1 MKTLEKLLQEYKIRY
16 KETEEID
23 EDTYPFSPMFKAHH
37 GFKPA
42 IVWEGEWYSMM
53 NINGEVY
60 QNDIWAT
67 AKITEK
73 PEKFVIERN
82 TEHKHWG
89 DFHEWWSSQLQL
101 GEKDLL
107 GEKDFDG
114 SSNYFGIDKINKFSG
129 KSLLDFEGFQYL
141 TIDQWAELFLD
152 EPKEDSEFE
161 KAVKPAIRYLLKN
174 YNLHTKIMIDY
185 DTAELLSGEA
195 SVSLSNEVPD

>member
-101 GEKDLL
+101 GEKD
-107 GEKDFDG
+107 FDG

-141 TIDQWAELFLD
+141 TLDQWAALLLD
-152 EPKEDSEFE
+152 KPKEGDWCLFSYEDYTRPFIAKYEGESIGEGQDYLRIE
-161 KAVKPAIRYLLKN
+161 KLTPELSAML
-174 YNLHTKIMIDY
+174 TKEI
-185 DTAELLSGEA
+185 
-195 SVSLSNEVPD
+195 NEIKGK